1 MKREIIYSVFS
12 DMPRIV
18 TDRLILRQMKA
29 CDARDMFEY
38 ASNPNTTRYLTWKAH
53 PSVEYTEEY
62 LKYLQTRYAAG
73 DFYDFA
79 VTLKD
84 SGKMIGTCGFTRFHA
99 ESNSAEIGYV
109 INPAYHGQGIATE
122 AARAVISFG
131 FSELKLHRIE
141 ARHMVGNDASHRV
154 MEKLGM
160 SFEGYHKDAIYVK
173 GEYKTVGYCAITKE
187 KFFDIYSKEEN
198 NVDNA

>member
-18 TDRLILRQMKA
+18 TDRLILRQMKVR
-29 CDARDMFEY
+29 DARDMFEY
-38 ASNPNTTRYLTWKAH
+38 ASNSDTTRYLTWKAH

-109 INPAYHGQGIATE
+109 INPAYHGQGLATE
-122 AARAVISFG
+122 GARAVIEFG
-131 FSELKLHRIE
+131 FKELKLHRIE

-160 SFEGYHKDAIYVK
+160 TAEGTLREAYYVN
-173 GEYKTVGYCAITKE
+173 GSYRSVTVCSLLASEFK
-187 KFFDIYSKEEN
+187 S
-198 NVDNA
+198 